1 MKQNTILKVNIKNA
15 IVIIS
20 VVLLCIF
27 GVFGKMLFN
36 FIFIASNQYYSSA
49 VECLEHRH
57 GEEIISTIF
66 EYESKKQGFYINQDK
81 DGDLIIS
88 VLKIKRVGDKK
99 YYHFKESSSAGAI
112 NNLVMHWYEMG
123 DFEYFIAENEDAI
136 IKYSEG
142 KKPTYKEKIKYPTN
156 GKEKTSVIYVID
168 KSL

>member
-1 MKQNTILKVNIKNA
+1 MNKTKMLKVHMKK
-15 IVIIS
+15 VIIITS
-20 VVLLCIF
+20 VILLCVF
-27 GVFGKMLFN
+27 GLFGKMMFN

-57 GEEIISTIF
+57 GKEITSTIF

-81 DGDLIIS
+81 NGDLIIS
-88 VLKIKRVGDKK
+88 VLKIKNIGDKK

-142 KKPTYKEKIKYPTN
+142 KKPTYKEKIKYTTN

>member
-36 FIFIASNQYYSSA
+36 FIFIASNQYYSST

-57 GEEIISTIF
+57 GNEIISTIF

-112 NNLVMHWYEMG
+112 NNLVMSWYEM
-123 DFEYFIAENEDAI
+123 ERMRSMILQ
-136 IKYSEG
+136 K
-142 KKPTYKEKIKYPTN
+142 
-156 GKEKTSVIYVID
+156 
-168 KSL
+168 